1 MSNLETYLKR
11 SRSGIVIAI
20 KKRFPDED
28 YRQLLRDWG
37 YDVRLSQIND
47 PDLLREIHA
56 LASGSFGVQ
65 AGSSSSELSP
75 NLHAGLDFK
84 HSQLHQYPQP
94 SLGTL
99 DAQGKYAF
107 ALMHQAGWTVP
118 RLRALI
124 IKTAGTANW
133 AKLTKAQQRQ
143 IINILKNYAK
153 KPNKETS

>member
-11 SRSGIVIAI
+11 TRSGIVIAI

-37 YDVRLSQIND
+37 YDVRLSQIHD

-56 LASGSFGVQ
+56 LASGY
-65 AGSSSSELSP
+65 AP
-75 NLHAGLDFK
+75 
-84 HSQLHQYPQP
+84 SQLHQYPQP

-153 KPNKETS
+153 KPDKETS